1 MEVACNLAPFAAAS
15 NNNLN
20 PIMEQAT
27 LELESS
33 DDSNEEMPTVLEPQV
48 HSVVPNNCNKNNSA
62 KKLVQIDETNGNNV
76 VVEENN
82 SPQQNNGN
90 LSTNSG
96 SNNNKYNNNIINN
109 NINNFVQKSST
120 AINVQ
125 NKLEEIVNYETREN
139 SNRVIFENSQSS
151 TTATSTV
158 TSVLNGGGVQ
168 KQVNKKVDTK
178 PNRVKFLIGPDQ
190 SEPSEFD
197 PKEPE
202 MNHNLTSSQPLVLNG
217 HAHMGNLTSSDLVEN
232 SKLANSHPHVTISS
246 QNQDHA
252 KHEDRIFGTKID
264 NSYQGWD
271 NPFRP
276 EGEISHD
283 AEEILRL
290 WKEGKRDFSLLLKD
304 KDGDEYDEEENKNEL
319 DSMDHSMNAS
329 DELDSGK
336 EPLLN
341 NGSGIGTQQNGKAI
355 KNGQNGV
362 KKANN
367 NKTSLVD
374 VKTTSVQ
381 QKSEK
386 VTLMG
391 GDEPKKKQGC
401 CSLM

>member
-48 HSVVPNNCNKNNSA
+48 HSVVPDNCNKNNSA

-125 NKLEEIVNYETREN
+125 NKSEEIVNYERREN
-139 SNRVIFENSQSS
+139 SNQSVIFENSQS
-151 TTATSTV
+151 TTTTSTVV
-158 TSVLNGGGVQ
+158 TSVLNGGVQ

>member
-1 MEVACNLAPFAAAS
+1 M
-15 NNNLN
+15 
-20 PIMEQAT
+20 QK
-27 LELESS
+27 SS
-33 DDSNEEMPTVLEPQV
+33 AN
-48 HSVVPNNCNKNNSA
+48 
-62 KKLVQIDETNGNNV
+62 
-76 VVEENN
+76 
-82 SPQQNNGN
+82 
-90 LSTNSG
+90 
-96 SNNNKYNNNIINN
+96 
-109 NINNFVQKSST
+109 VQKSVQKST
-120 AINVQ
+120 
-125 NKLEEIVNYETREN
+125 EEIVNYETREN
-139 SNRVIFENSQSS
+139 SNCVIFENSS
-151 TTATSTV
+151 TTTTV
-158 TSVLNGGGVQ
+158 TSVLNGGVQ
-168 KQVNKKVDTK
+168 KQVNKKVDSK

-190 SEPSEFD
+190 SEISEFD

-217 HAHMGNLTSSDLVEN
+217 HAHMGNLTSSDLAEN

-246 QNQDHA
+246 QNQEFA

-283 AEEILRL
+283 AEEILKL

-304 KDGDEYDEEENKNEL
+304 KEEYDEEENKNSL
-319 DSMDHSMNAS
+319 DSMDHSIDAS

-341 NGSGIGTQQNGKAI
+341 NGSSGGMGTQQNGKVT

-362 KKANN
+362 KNN

>member
-48 HSVVPNNCNKNNSA
+48 HSVVPDNCNKNNSA

-76 VVEENN
+76 VVEQNN

-90 LSTNSG
+90 LAPNSNS
-96 SNNNKYNNNIINN
+96 SNNNKYNNIINN
-109 NINNFVQKSST
+109 NINNFVQKSS
-120 AINVQ
+120 ANVQ
-125 NKLEEIVNYETREN
+125 KSVQKSTEEIVNYETREN
-139 SNRVIFENSQSS
+139 SNRVIFENSQS
-151 TTATSTV
+151 TTTTV
-158 TSVLNGGGVQ
+158 TSVLNGGVQ
-168 KQVNKKVDTK
+168 KQVNKKVDSK

-190 SEPSEFD
+190 SEISEFD

-217 HAHMGNLTSSDLVEN
+217 HAHMGNLTPSDLAEN

-283 AEEILRL
+283 AEEILKL

-304 KDGDEYDEEENKNEL
+304 KEEYDEEENKNSL
-319 DSMDHSMNAS
+319 DSMDHSIDAS

-341 NGSGIGTQQNGKAI
+341 NGSGMGIQQNGKVT

-362 KKANN
+362 KNN

>member
-48 HSVVPNNCNKNNSA
+48 HSVVPDNCNKNNSA

-76 VVEENN
+76 VVEQNN

-90 LSTNSG
+90 LSTNS
-96 SNNNKYNNNIINN
+96 SNNNKYNNIINN
-109 NINNFVQKSST
+109 NINNFVQKSS

-125 NKLEEIVNYETREN
+125 NKSEEIVNYETREN
-139 SNRVIFENSQSS
+139 SNRVIFENSQS
-151 TTATSTV
+151 TTTSTV
-158 TSVLNGGGVQ
+158 TSVLNGGVQ

-304 KDGDEYDEEENKNEL
+304 KEGDEYDEEENKNEL

-341 NGSGIGTQQNGKAI
+341 NGSAIGTQQNGKAT

-362 KKANN
+362 KKTNN